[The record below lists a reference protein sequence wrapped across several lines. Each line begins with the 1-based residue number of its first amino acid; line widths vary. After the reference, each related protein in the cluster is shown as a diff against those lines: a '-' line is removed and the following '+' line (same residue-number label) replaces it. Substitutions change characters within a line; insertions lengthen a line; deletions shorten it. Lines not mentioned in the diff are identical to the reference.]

1 MKTSKVVLFSIGI
14 LFLSSCKKL
23 DESVQGYFF
32 IQNADNEQY
41 TLYINDRVVGILE
54 ESPVIPLICID
65 STLVQTTLFTIEN
78 KKNNFVLENANGE
91 KVASGKFTTKENS
104 FSSSSEANFGATYVN
119 LSHEQNYIIMGFN
132 VDEPT
137 IEYTNQ
143 CVLD

>member
-91 KVASGKFTTKENS
+91 KVASGKFTIKENS

>member
-91 KVASGKFTTKENS
+91 KVASGKFTIKENS

-119 LSHEQNYIIMGFN
+119 LSHEQNSIIMGFN

>member
-91 KVASGKFTTKENS
+91 KVASGKFTIKENS

-119 LSHEQNYIIMGFN
+119 LSHEQNSIIMGFN
-132 VDEPT
+132 VDELT